1 MKYDKEYTGKIIRT
15 ERKKRKWTQ
24 EKLSEKLDV
33 SSKQVSKYESGE
45 LFPPLNTLIDLCC
58 VFECE
63 IGYLLGEPQ
72 YEDGTQLTTAIHEAT
87 GLTSETIKNI
97 QCITGKNRGPLV
109 FKLETEKY
117 TQILNRLLSSANFL
131 SFIECLGQL
140 DNCENEL
147 KTLETSMIEK
157 YGMETFNTAIE
168 CYTKEFDYEHAP
180 NTEFP
185 SDKVCEAYKCIGD
198 IINQQQDILYK
209 IKVSRYELYEVY
221 EELINDL
228 YPKR

>member
-1 MKYDKEYTGKIIRT
+1 MKYDKEYTGEIIRT

-24 EKLSEKLDV
+24 KKLSEKLDV

-45 LFPPLNTLIDLCC
+45 LFPPLNTLIDLCYL
-58 VFECE
+58 FECE

-97 QCITGKNRGPLV
+97 QCITGQNRDSLV
-109 FKLETEKY
+109 FRLETKKY

-131 SFIECLGQL
+131 SFIECLGRL
-140 DNCENEL
+140 DDCEDEL
-147 KTLETSMIEK
+147 KTLETPIVEE
-157 YGMETFNTAIE
+157 YGIETFNTAME
-168 CYTKEFDYEHAP
+168 CYTGKIDYEHDPTA
-180 NTEFP
+180 EFP
-185 SDKVCEAYKCIGD
+185 SDKVYETYKCISN

-221 EELINDL
+221 EKLINDL